1 MKIAK
6 DDVPV
11 KIDTPAAIARQK
23 TEFGDATGY
32 GKISGEYFTL
42 KAGTDISPLL
52 VGLKDNMCQTPH
64 WGFVLKGDIT
74 VVYTNKTKETVTT
87 GDLFYWPP
95 GHTVMASVDSDIVLF
110 SPQKEH
116 TEVID
121 HILCKMAVSP

>member
-6 DDVPV
+6 EDVPV
-11 KIDTPAAIARQK
+11 KINTPVAVARQK

-42 KAGTDISPLL
+42 KAGTDFSPLL
-52 VGLKDNMCQTPH
+52 EGLKDDKCQTPH
-64 WGFVLKGDIT
+64 WGFVIKGDIT
-74 VVYTNKTKETVTT
+74 VEYTNKSQETVTT

-95 GHTVMASVDSDIVLF
+95 GHTVMVNNDSDIVLF

-116 TEVID
+116 TEVMD
-121 HILCKMAVSP
+121 HILCKIEA